1 LKGSDAMESS
11 FPQLDPARLP
21 ELYEALDQLLAA
33 LDLNEVI
40 ERTLQGVLK
49 LTNAERAFIQF
60 SDHSL
65 YALPNLAAEIERL
78 VGTALE
84 GLGHDVAQ
92 NRQDILIADTQ
103 TDPRFAAKPLATL
116 FTSRAMLIV
125 PLQARDEFLG
135 ALMVDRTVSMG
146 TFTATDLAT
155 LKFFAGWAALAVRSA
170 QSPRR
175 EAAFM
180 SEVAHE
186 LAHPLT
192 SIKGY
197 TDLLLKKLTGPL
209 NAKQTEFLET
219 ISLNTNQMRDLMNAL
234 VDIGR
239 LETRRVRLEIESIN
253 LREYAK
259 QAAGQLRPIILDK
272 NLIITLQ
279 LDHAPFIWTDFQR
292 FVQIMTILVDN
303 AVKYTPAEGTID
315 IGAEVQG
322 SLARIFVRDT
332 GIGIE
337 PQEQPRVFQ
346 KWFRGAD
353 PAVREHPGNG
363 LSLYTAKCLIELM
376 GGAIGFESEPGKG
389 STFWFTLP
397 IAAQDASVTT

>member
-1 LKGSDAMESS
+1 MEHSKI
-11 FPQLDPARLP
+11 DPARLP

-33 LDLNEVI
+33 PDLNEVL
-40 ERTLQGVLK
+40 ERTLQAALN
-49 LTNAERAFIQF
+49 LTGAERAFIQF
-60 SDHSL
+60 SDHAL
-65 YALPNLAAEIERL
+65 YALPKLAAESEQL

-84 GLGHDVAQ
+84 ELRHAVAQ
-92 NRQDILIADTQ
+92 NRQDNLIVDTHN
-103 TDPRFAAKPLATL
+103 DPRFAAQPFATW
-116 FTSRAMLIV
+116 FTSRTMLIV
-125 PLQARDEFLG
+125 PLQAWGEFLG
-135 ALMVDRTVSMG
+135 AVLVDR
-146 TFTATDLAT
+146 ATSAGAFNAADRAT
-155 LKFFAGWAALAVRSA
+155 LTFFAGWAALAVRSA

-197 TDLLLKKLTGPL
+197 TDLLLKKLIGPL
-209 NAKQTEFLET
+209 NTKQTEFLET
-219 ISLNTNQMRDLMNAL
+219 ISQNTNQMRDLMNAL

-259 QAAGQLRPIILDK
+259 QAAGQLRPTILDK

-279 LDHAPFIWTDFQR
+279 LDNAPFIRTDFQR

-315 IGAEVQG
+315 IGAEIQG

-363 LSLYTAKCLIELM
+363 LSLYTAKNLIELM
-376 GGAIGFESEPGKG
+376 GGTIGFESEPGQG

-397 IAAQDASVTT
+397 VAEQDASAAT